1 MLFCREDDVACSSP
15 QKRFVL
21 SMFAERNE
29 FFMSLRHFTLILH
42 SPVQLD
48 DWFPKNAQL
57 MRESAYLTEYIM
69 RAMNKTFPFG
79 CVRIN
84 LYATEMPTRSD
95 AWIVDSILNF
105 QIPFSYEYFT
115 YTDQKQKEQ
124 YLFKA
129 ISNGIRLLCEDRKW
143 DFSEFEKHLTALK
156 ESNFHVEFYQ
166 CPKQSPDRKTVA
178 KIYCVQTMTE
188 STFYVDFYQKRKLV
202 LLKQFAVTSTQAGS
216 YRYDIYYLRWKDNR
230 TVEVLGYYK
239 DITAEVSMDGEEKCI
254 FKRVRT

>member
-1 MLFCREDDVACSSP
+1 MFLSP
-15 QKRFVL
+15 KKRFVL

-29 FFMSLRHFTLILH
+29 FFMSLRHFTMLLCWNE
-42 SPVQLD
+42 QLED
-48 DWFPKNAQL
+48 YSKKELQL
-57 MRESAYLTEYIM
+57 RRESAYITEYIM

-79 CVRIN
+79 CGRIN
-84 LYATEMPTRSD
+84 FNATETPTRRD
-95 AWIVDSILNF
+95 AVIVDSILVM
-105 QIPFSYEYFT
+105 QVPFSNEYFT
-115 YTDQKQKEQ
+115 YTDEKLKEQ
-124 YLFKA
+124 YLFGA
-129 ISNGIRLLCEDRKW
+129 VSNGIRLLCEDRKW

-166 CPKQSPDRKTVA
+166 CPKQSPDKKTVA
-178 KIYCVQTMTE
+178 KLYCVQTMAE
-188 STFYVDFYQKRKLV
+188 ATFYVDFYQKRKLV
-202 LLKQFAVTSTQAGS
+202 LRKKFAVTEPYAGY